1 MEVIMLFRNTF
12 YKRSCKYLAC
22 LFAAA
27 IIALSLP
34 VTAFAAFAVSL
45 AASPAQPDSDT
56 QVVLKWNSVPG
67 AQMYEVLRHNGTG
80 FVPIGSINPNS
91 VLEPTTYTDR
101 GLTPETVYRYQIKAY
116 LDTVMNTNNEITLT
130 QNEISVGTSKMIS
143 PRGLSA
149 VYNINTKKV
158 TLSWENASEA
168 AAGCEVRIGSE
179 NGDRV
184 TSEPYRTNTITFPM
198 AETGPV
204 NYVVMSN
211 DGAGGHVSGASEP
224 VTVTPLTPPVVTA
237 TAVGGAAVVSWDTIP
252 PISDFQLERSK
263 WGGTAWIAWELAQ
276 TSLSGTSTTDSPIA
290 GGTYRYRLAAKS
302 SGSYAGSSNASGNVI
317 CPKAPT
323 GLSCSMADG
332 GKLIV
337 LSWNIDPTNESVLK
351 VGTKVSE
358 NSYSIIATLDKS
370 ATGYSH
376 MIPAGL
382 GTTYTYR
389 VYAWESDTNAVS
401 SAEVSVTAEIPPAP
415 SNLTLTAESNK
426 KVILNWQ
433 DNSNTEQNFFIERKT
448 DSGGYGRIGTVDS
461 NITTYPD
468 TIEEGHSYSYRIQ
481 AYNTLGSS
489 AYSNEISIANNSI
502 VRPNTLTVTPVSASQ
517 INLVW
522 SYPATG
528 SYSTIIERKT
538 GAGGTWSVISTT
550 GSGIYTYSNSGLE
563 ANTQYF
569 YRVRNS
575 LGAGIMTPSYPDN
588 DTGIG
593 AYTMLSE
600 LTLSGEAVSAGRIML
615 HWSGTSAGS
624 EVAIERKMANGS
636 FSVLATVSAST
647 NDWYDTTGLIPGAA
661 YTYRIKVKNSMNE
674 SVYSRELTIE
684 NVYLEAPSNLEV
696 SPDSSEGLVLKWR
709 DNSDGETGFE
719 IWRRVYDSGTYGS
732 FVLHD
737 KVGPNKTSYID
748 KTAHPGV
755 QYYYRVRA
763 YLGEGEQYSAYTVS
777 QSSGLGIIT
786 PPDNLRFDYVSDTS
800 INLLWDDNSNN
811 ESGFRIERRIGIDGE
826 WVRVATVYSNTK
838 TYKYTG
844 LSPYIT
850 YYFRIR
856 AYNTTGSY
864 DSFSDEIEITT
875 GKPKAP
881 SNITAGSISSTQAR
895 ITWKDNSDNETGF
908 KVQRA
913 IVGITSYRVVAY
925 VDRDVTSYVDAGLS
939 GQTQYSYKITA
950 YNGSG
955 DADSASFEMKTGA
968 YVIFSDVPEGF
979 WAREAI
985 MNLAGRGIVKGVTET
1000 QFKPGN
1006 TVTKAEFTAMMMRAF
1021 QLDTT
1026 PVGSLADVK
1035 IGAWYYNEVMIAE
1048 NLGIVSGDSGNR
1060 FYPNRMITRE
1070 EMAVIV
1076 AKTLNTVGNPLNA
1089 HDNSVLEKFWD
1100 RDLISPS
1107 ALSSIASAVGE
1118 GILTGLPGNAL
1129 SPKKTLTRA
1138 EAAAI
1143 IHRVLDR

>member
-1 MEVIMLFRNTF
+1 MLFRNTF
-12 YKRSCKYLAC
+12 YKKSRRYLAC
-22 LFAAA
+22 LLTAA
-27 IIALSLP
+27 IMALAMPIA
-34 VTAFAAFAVSL
+34 VHAAFAVFL

-56 QVVLKWNSVPG
+56 QVVLKWNPVAG
-67 AQMYEVLRHNGTG
+67 AQMYKISRNVGGTAVDAAIDPDG
-80 FVPIGSINPNS
+80 A
-91 VLEPTTYTDR
+91 LEPTTYTDT
-101 GLTPETVYRYQIKAY
+101 GLAPDTSYTYILKAY
-116 LDTVMNTNNEITLT
+116 LDKEMNNEIVLT
-130 QNEISVGTSKMIS
+130 SNQVIARTTRMIRPS
-143 PRGLSA
+143 GVSA
-149 VYNINTKKV
+149 VYDINTKSV
-158 TLSWENASEA
+158 TLSWEAASA
-168 AAGCEVRIGSE
+168 AA
-179 NGDRV
+179 
-184 TSEPYRTNTITFPM
+184 
-198 AETGPV
+198 TG
-204 NYVVMSN
+204 YVVRVGSGSGAIVVN
-211 DGAGGHVSGASEP
+211 EANNPAKRVAFLTNEEAPVDYVVISHDGAGGHYSDASLP
-224 VTVTPLTPPVVTA
+224 ITVTPLTPPVVTA
-237 TAVGGAAVVSWDTIP
+237 TAIDGAAVVSWGTFS

-263 WGGTAWIAWELAQ
+263 WGGTAWSDWELAK
-276 TSLSGTSTTDSPIA
+276 TSLSGTSTTDSPTA
-290 GGTYRYRLAAKS
+290 GGTYRYRLAAK
-302 SGSYAGSSNASGNVI
+302 GNGQYAGSSNASGNVI
-317 CPKAPT
+317 CPKAPIS
-323 GLSCSMADG
+323 LQASIADWG
-332 GKLIV
+332 LIV
-337 LSWNIDPTNESVLK
+337 LSWNIDPSNEAVIK
-351 VGTKVSE
+351 VARKMPD
-358 NSYSIIATLDKS
+358 NSYLTIATLDKS
-370 ATGYSH
+370 KSEYPDK
-376 MIPAGL
+376 IPVVL

-389 VYAWESDTNAVS
+389 VSAWESDTNAVS

-415 SNLTLTAESNK
+415 SNLTLTAESSKN
-426 KVILNWQ
+426 VTLNWQ

-448 DSGGYGRIGTVDS
+448 DLGGYVRIGTVNS
-461 NITTYPD
+461 NIITYPD
-468 TIEEGHSYSYRIQ
+468 TIEEGHSYAYRIQ

-489 AYSNEISIANNSI
+489 AYSNEISIANNNI

-517 INLVW
+517 INLAW

-528 SYSTIIERKT
+528 SYSTVIERKT
-538 GAGGTWSVISTT
+538 GAGGTWSVIGTT
-550 GSGIYTYSNSGLE
+550 ASGVYTYSNSGLE

-575 LGAGIMTPSYPDN
+575 LGAGIMTPAYP

-600 LTLSGEAVSAGRIML
+600 FTLSGEAVSAGRIML

-647 NDWYDTTGLIPGAA
+647 NEWYDTTGLIPGAS

-674 SVYSRELTIE
+674 SVYSRELTVE
-684 NVYLEAPSNLEV
+684 NVYLDAPSNLEV
-696 SPDSSEGLVLKWR
+696 SADSSEGLVLKWR

-719 IWRRVYDSGTYGS
+719 IWRRVYDNGTYGS
-732 FVLHD
+732 FVLYD

-763 YLGEGEQYSAYTVS
+763 YMGEGEQYSAYTVS
-777 QSSGLGIIT
+777 QSSGLGIIE

-800 INLLWDDNSNN
+800 VNLIWDDNSNN
-811 ESGFRIERRIGIDGE
+811 ESGFRVERRIGIDGE
-826 WVRVATVYSNTK
+826 WVRIATVYSSTK
-838 TYKYTG
+838 SYKYTG

-864 DSFSDEIEITT
+864 DSFSNEIEITT

-881 SNITAGSISSTQAR
+881 SNITAGLISSTQAR
-895 ITWKDNSDNETGF
+895 ITWKDNSDSETGF

-913 IVGITSYRVVAY
+913 IVGVTNYRVVAY
-925 VDRDVTSYVDAGLS
+925 VERDVTSYVDAGLS

-955 DADSASFEMKTGA
+955 EADSASFEMKTGA
-968 YVIFSDVPEGF
+968 YVQFSDVAEGF
-979 WAREAI
+979 WARDAI
-985 MNLAGRGIVKGVTET
+985 INLAGRGIIKGVTET

-1006 TVTKAEFTAMMMRAF
+1006 TITKAEFTAMMMRAF
-1021 QLDTT
+1021 QLDTA

-1143 IHRVLDR
+1143 IYRVLDR